1 MPSTR
6 DALTTRLENI
16 KELADDLARMRE
28 GDPARHTMADSI
40 KHDVDAVLRALQRP
54 KRRGSV

>member
-1 MPSTR
+1 VPSTR

-16 KELADDLARMRE
+16 KQLADDLARMHE
-28 GDPARHTMADSI
+28 GDPARHAMADDI
-40 KHDVDAVLRALQRP
+40 KHDVDAVLRALRRP